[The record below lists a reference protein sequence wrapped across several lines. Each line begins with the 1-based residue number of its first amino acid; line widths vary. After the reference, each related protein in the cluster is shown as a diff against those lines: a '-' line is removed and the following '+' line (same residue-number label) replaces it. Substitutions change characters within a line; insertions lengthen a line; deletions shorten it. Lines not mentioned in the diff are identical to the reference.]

1 MQIQDVALIKTGAVL
16 SRLSA
21 VEFGGEAYRTL
32 SLKNIDDELGLILKD
47 TCKIMRFEENVS
59 DEFFT
64 RVGDILVRLSSP
76 YTAVYIDSLDYS
88 GLLVPSHFAI
98 IRADKITP
106 GYLYAMLDSQ
116 EIRKQLL
123 ISRSGS
129 TTLGT
134 ISVKSI
140 AECVIPEL
148 PVNEQKLVAQYHMAA
163 KKELRLYSALLAEK
177 QKLARIRYVKL
188 TKRIEEGE
196 LL

>member
-47 TCKIMRFEENVS
+47 TCKTMRFEESVS
-59 DEFFT
+59 DEFIT

-76 YTAVYIDSLDYS
+76 YTAVYIDSADYG

-98 IRADKITP
+98 IRADKIIP
-106 GYLYAMLDSQ
+106 SYLYAMLDSQ

-123 ISRSGS
+123 VSRSGS

-148 PVNEQKLVAQYHMAA
+148 PVPEQKLVEQYHMAA
-163 KKELRLYSALLAEK
+163 KKELRLYSELLAEK
-177 QKLARIRYVKL
+177 QKLARIRYAKL

-196 LL
+196 LQ

>member
-47 TCKIMRFEENVS
+47 TCKTMRFGESVS

-76 YTAVYIDSLDYS
+76 YTAVYIDSADYG

-98 IRADKITP
+98 IK
-106 GYLYAMLDSQ
+106 
-116 EIRKQLL
+116 
-123 ISRSGS
+123 
-129 TTLGT
+129 
-134 ISVKSI
+134 
-140 AECVIPEL
+140 
-148 PVNEQKLVAQYHMAA
+148 
-163 KKELRLYSALLAEK
+163 
-177 QKLARIRYVKL
+177 
-188 TKRIEEGE
+188 
-196 LL
+196 